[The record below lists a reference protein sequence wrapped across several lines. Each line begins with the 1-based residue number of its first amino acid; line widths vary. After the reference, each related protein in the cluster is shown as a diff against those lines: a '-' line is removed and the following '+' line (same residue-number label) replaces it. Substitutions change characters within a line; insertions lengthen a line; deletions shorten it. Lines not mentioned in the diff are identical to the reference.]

1 MLNVVQIAAGT
12 CQPIEAAHHDNV
24 TWLQQ
29 LQQPFE
35 GVAALNRLRG
45 LLFAVNALT
54 LA

>member
-24 TWLQQ
+24 TWLR
-29 LQQPFE
+29 QPLE